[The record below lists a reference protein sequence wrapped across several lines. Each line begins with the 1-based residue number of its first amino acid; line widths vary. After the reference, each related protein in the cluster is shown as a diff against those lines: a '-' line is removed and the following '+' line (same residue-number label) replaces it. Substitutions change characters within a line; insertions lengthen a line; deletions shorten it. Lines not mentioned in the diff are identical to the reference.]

1 MSQRGTNHDAGDGL
15 FVRSLE
21 RGLAVLRAFD
31 GRPPQLS
38 LSEVAARAGMSPAAA
53 RRYLHTFVELGY
65 LAVRGRS
72 FVAQPKLV
80 ELAYPYYAT
89 AAFTRPVETE
99 LEKLAA
105 ELHESCALTVRNGHH
120 VTNVLSANAHREL
133 AVQVQL
139 GRSLPAYCTA
149 MGRVLLSALPPE
161 EVRTILEA
169 TDRVHH
175 TANTV
180 TDLDELLATVERAR
194 NDGYALGDE
203 EFQVGIRSVAVGVRD
218 ASGTV
223 AAALSVSAVA
233 SRVSTAT
240 LVDTLLPK
248 LRDAASSVE
257 VHLAT
262 GTDR

>member
-1 MSQRGTNHDAGDGL
+1 M
-15 FVRSLE
+15 RSLE
-21 RGLAVLRAFD
+21 RGLAILRAFD

-38 LSEVAARAGMSPAAA
+38 LSEVAARSDMSPAAA

-65 LAVRGRS
+65 LAARGRS

-99 LEKLAA
+99 LEKLAT
-105 ELHESCALTVRNGHH
+105 ELGESCALTVRNGPH
-120 VTNVLSANAHREL
+120 VTNVLSANAHQEL
-133 AVQVQL
+133 AVQIQL
-139 GRSLPAYCTA
+139 GRRLPAYCTA
-149 MGRVLLSALPPE
+149 MGRVLLSVLPPDE
-161 EVRTILEA
+161 IRTILEA
-169 TDRVHH
+169 TERVRH

-180 TDLDELLATVERAR
+180 TDLDELLATIERAR

-203 EFQVGIRSVAVGVRD
+203 EFQIGIRSVAVGVRD
-218 ASGTV
+218 ASGAV

-233 SRVSTAT
+233 SRVSTTT
-240 LVDTLLPK
+240 LITTMLPK
-248 LRDAASSVE
+248 LRNAASCVE

-262 GTDR
+262 GTER